1 VADDI
6 LRVVDTPDL
15 DGRPV
20 VRGDGTRRGPLFFS
34 YGQVNLLCGG
44 CSFLLIK
51 GILRA
56 ATLMDALIEC
66 PGCGAYNETW
76 EAAENVQ

>member
-1 VADDI
+1 VADEF
-6 LRVVDTPDL
+6 LRVLDGPDL

-20 VRGDGTRRGPLFFS
+20 LRSDRTHRGPLFFS
-34 YGQVNLLCGG
+34 YGQVNLQCGG

-51 GILRA
+51 GIVRA
-56 ATLMDALIEC
+56 ATLMDAVIQC

-76 EAAENVQ
+76 EAAENAQ